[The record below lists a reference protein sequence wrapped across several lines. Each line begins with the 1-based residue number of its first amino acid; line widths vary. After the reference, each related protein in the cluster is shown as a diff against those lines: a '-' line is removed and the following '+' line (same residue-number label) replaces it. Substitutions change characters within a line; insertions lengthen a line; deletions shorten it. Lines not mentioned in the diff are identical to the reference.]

1 MKGREKISLIYFSL
15 IGTSKFRIDAETGA
29 VYFNEEVDFDAG
41 DTSISF
47 TITATDRNSHS
58 TTAVSS
64 DSVFCV

>member
-1 MKGREKISLIYFSL
+1 M

-58 TTAVSS
+58 TAAVSS
-64 DSVFCV
+64 DSFLCVKLLCV

>member
-1 MKGREKISLIYFSL
+1 MKGRGKPTLIYFSL
-15 IGTSKFRIDAETGA
+15 IGTSKFRIDAETGT

-58 TTAVSS
+58 TTAVSP
-64 DSVFCV
+64 DSFFL